1 MTDSEKEET
10 LEDYLNETL
19 NKKTEAFIYQR
30 ELPFLSKDSLDYY
43 FGNIAFIQYDN
54 YWRSKDQWNIVL
66 LSKCDSVDSLKNA
79 FRMYCSDIDGYNEKY
94 ANIFR
99 FGYLRCLFSETFN
112 PFQETMK
119 RLLSLNVV
127 KPWLRKA
134 IEFDTE
140 RKLVACFIDKTLVGI
155 F

>member
-1 MTDSEKEET
+1 MINSEKEET

-43 FGNIAFIQYDN
+43 FGNVAFIQYAN

-79 FRMYCSDIDGYNEKY
+79 FRLYCSGIDGYDEKY

-99 FGYLRCLFSETFN
+99 FG
-112 PFQETMK
+112 
-119 RLLSLNVV
+119 
-127 KPWLRKA
+127 
-134 IEFDTE
+134 
-140 RKLVACFIDKTLVGI
+140 
-155 F
+155 